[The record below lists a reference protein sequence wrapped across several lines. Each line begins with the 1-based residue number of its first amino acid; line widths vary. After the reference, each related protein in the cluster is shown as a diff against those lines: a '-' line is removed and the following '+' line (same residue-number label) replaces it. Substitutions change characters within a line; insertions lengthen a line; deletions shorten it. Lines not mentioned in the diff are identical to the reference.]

1 MGVPFQVASFTVS
14 FLFFLLKTKKD
25 AVSTANTVFREMKR
39 AIPYLIKKDKVFQQ
53 ILNLYGEPIISTRP
67 QGFESLCKLIIE
79 QQVSLASAKACYLKL
94 EVFLDKVNPENI
106 LKATDED
113 LRNNG
118 ISKQKMVYLKA
129 LSNAVLNKELQLE
142 TLSEQ
147 TEENIKSALTA
158 IKGIGNWTA
167 EVYMMFCLQKE
178 NVFPIGDIALQNTLK
193 ELYPVTTKEEMVLL
207 AENWKP
213 YTSLATYFFW
223 HYYLK
228 KRNRE
233 PLVY

>member
-1 MGVPFQVASFTVS
+1 MPLQPLTQTQDMKEAIP
-14 FLFFLLKTKKD
+14 FLLK
-25 AVSTANTVFREMKR
+25 R
-39 AIPYLIKKDKVFQQ
+39 DKVFQQ
-53 ILNLYGEPIISTRP
+53 ILDLYGEPIITTRP

-79 QQVSLASAKACYLKL
+79 QQVSLAAAKACYLKL
-94 EVFLDKVNPENI
+94 EGFLGVVNPENI
-106 LKATDED
+106 LKATDEN

-118 ISKQKMVYLKA
+118 ISKQKVVYLKA
-129 LSNAVLNKELQLE
+129 LSNAVLNQELQLE
-142 TLSEQ
+142 TLEKK
-147 TEENIKSALTA
+147 TEDQIKIALTA

-178 NVFPIGDIALQNTLK
+178 NVFPVGDIALQTTLK
-193 ELYPVTTKEEMVLL
+193 ELYPISSKEEMILL
-207 AENWKP
+207 SEQWKP

-228 KRNRE
+228 NRNRA

>member
-1 MGVPFQVASFTVS
+1 MKEAISY
-14 FLFFLLKTKKD
+14 LLQKD
-25 AVSTANTVFREMKR
+25 
-39 AIPYLIKKDKVFQQ
+39 IVFQQ
-53 ILNLYGEPIISTRP
+53 IFDLYGEPTISTRP

-94 EVFLDKVNPENI
+94 ENLLEVVNPENI
-106 LKATDED
+106 SKTADED

-118 ISKQKMVYLKA
+118 ISKQKVVYLKA

-142 TLSEQ
+142 TLAEK
-147 TEENIKSALTA
+147 TEPEIKTALTT

-178 NVFPIGDIALQNTLK
+178 DVFPIGDIALQNTLK
-193 ELYPVTTKEEMVLL
+193 ELYPVSSKEEMILL
-207 AENWKP
+207 SENWKP
-213 YTSLATYFFW
+213 YSSLATYFFW